1 MLGASSPFL
10 KLYRTLLPNWKA
22 YSGFALN
29 VFVLKTVASIFECFF
44 IEDIFCYLLYYV
56 LHEIVEHLVVIRLET
71 GEICHKIK
79 LGYSRQYTEDE
90 PTSLEFTS
98 CAEKSSQVAALV
110 NDSVVIYDVE
120 TAEKKA
126 KVKDPYLE
134 KGDTYENSGNIVG
147 KFVT

>member
-1 MLGASSPFL
+1 M
-10 KLYRTLLPNWKA
+10 
-22 YSGFALN
+22 
-29 VFVLKTVASIFECFF
+29 FF
-44 IEDIFCYLLYYV
+44 HRRFFHYFLYYV
-56 LHEIVEHLVVIRLET
+56 LHKIVEHLAVIRLEA
-71 GEICHKIK
+71 GKICHKIK

-120 TAEKKA
+120 TAEKTA